1 MTAPVAT
8 KFESEGADNGFPQ
21 WGRFDF
27 DVPEPYPWI
36 DGSGCLEKLDVSTFD
51 HVAPMTLAQASKMF
65 WNLHKVAGTASAVI
79 NAGTPSEETI
89 SLNMDDAIGMTPWSQ
104 DDPDSYLL
112 DGAPATEPK
121 DRACN
126 RITITNPD
134 ASFFPEEDFVYY
146 YQAALPNESFVPPED
161 QDVYILIITAPP
173 TRYYNGVV
181 TNEANFIGYGFGSGG
196 WAFAE
201 AYAHSQQGYGTSDA
215 AAAYASAVQYG
226 DVGIGSESGT
236 WAATTVSGIPV
247 LEFTQDIPPSSGE
260 TATLGDFVFY
270 DY

>member
-1 MTAPVAT
+1 MPTATPFTAL
-8 KFESEGADNGFPQ
+8 GAGNGFPQ
-21 WGRFDF
+21 WGAFDF
-27 DVPEPYPWI
+27 DVPEPFPWI
-36 DGSGCLEKLDVSTFD
+36 DGSGCLEKLNVSTFA

-79 NAGTPSEETI
+79 NAGTPDEETI

-134 ASFFPEEDFVYY
+134 ASFFPEEDFVSY

-161 QDVYILIITAPP
+161 NDVYILISIEPP
-173 TRYYNGVV
+173 TRYYNGSIHD
-181 TNEANFIGYGFGSGG
+181 EDKFIGYGFGNG
-196 WAFAE
+196 WALAESFAE
-201 AYAHSQQGYGTSDA
+201 GNA
-215 AAAYASAVQYG
+215 AGYASSVETTL
-226 DVGIGSESGT
+226 DVGSAQGT
-236 WAATTVSGIPV
+236 WAANTVSGIPV
-247 LEFTQDIPPSSGE
+247 LEFTQTSATNPNAN
-260 TATLGDFVFY
+260 ATLGDFVFY

>member
-21 WGRFDF
+21 WGTFDF

-36 DGSGCLEKLDVSTFD
+36 DGSGCLEKLDVSTFA

-65 WNLHKVAGTASAVI
+65 WNLHKVAGTASDGV
-79 NAGTPSEETI
+79 T
-89 SLNMDDAIGMTPWSQ
+89 SLNMDDAIGMTPWSL

-112 DGAPATEPK
+112 DGAPATEPR

-134 ASFFPEEDFVYY
+134 ASFFPEEDYVSY
-146 YQAALPNESFVPPED
+146 YQAALPNSSFIAPED
-161 QDVYILIITAPP
+161 EDVYILISTEPP
-173 TRYYNGVV
+173 IRYYNGVV
-181 TNEANFIGYGFGSGG
+181 TNEANFIGYGLGDGS

-201 AYAHSQQGYGTSDA
+201 SHAEGDGSLYGAS
-215 AAAYASAVQYG
+215 AAYASAVETTL
-226 DVGIGSESGT
+226 DIGTEEGT

-247 LEFTQDIPPSSGE
+247 FEFTQTNAPSSGE

-270 DY
+270 TY

>member
-1 MTAPVAT
+1 MPEA
-8 KFESEGADNGFPQ
+8 ESFNALGAGNGFPQ
-21 WGRFDF
+21 WGSFDF

-36 DGSGCLEKLDVSTFD
+36 NGSGCLEKLDVSTFA
-51 HVAPMTLAQASKMF
+51 HVAPMTIAQASKMF

-89 SLNMDDAIGMTPWSQ
+89 SLNMDDAIGMTPWSL

-134 ASFFPEEDFVYY
+134 ASFFPEEDAVSY
-146 YQAALPNESFVPPED
+146 YQAALPNSSLIPPEVE
-161 QDVYILIITAPP
+161 DVYILVYVFPP
-173 TRYYNGVV
+173 IRYYDGVV
-181 TNEANFIGYGFGSGG
+181 TDEDNFIGYGFGYSSE
-196 WAFAE
+196 AFAQS
-201 AYAHSQQGYGTSDA
+201 YAKGESLHGA
-215 AAAYASAVQYG
+215 AAGYTSSVETTL
-226 DVGIGSESGT
+226 DVGGEEGT

-247 LEFTQDIPPSSGE
+247 LEFTQTNAPSSGE
-260 TATLGDFVFY
+260 TATLGDFDFY
-270 DY
+270 TY